1 MLKMVVGGLRQLIFS
16 KEILKTF
23 SFFFTKS
30 KVKTVIYPTDNCTNS

>member
-23 SFFFTKS
+23 SFFFTK
-30 KVKTVIYPTDNCTNS
+30 VKTVIYPTDNCTNS